1 LKKGTVP
8 LFGGKEMNQ
17 GKTREIRISIPEE
30 LFSLV
35 IPEKT
40 FDHFLKA
47 KKEVLLALRSMIDHR
62 IEALEKKEHA
72 KQEKGKKIK
81 VE

>member
-1 LKKGTVP
+1 MKE
-8 LFGGKEMNQ
+8 GKA
-17 GKTREIRISIPEE
+17 REIRISIPEE

-47 KKEVLLALRSMIDHR
+47 KKEILLAMRSMIDFR
-62 IEALEKKEHA
+62 IEALEKREKEKA
-72 KQEKGKKIK
+72 EKGKKIK
-81 VE
+81 IE

>member
-1 LKKGTVP
+1 
-8 LFGGKEMNQ
+8 MNRE
-17 GKTREIRISIPEE
+17 KTREIRISIPEE

-47 KKEVLLALRSMIDHR
+47 KKEILLAMRSMIDFR
-62 IEALEKKEHA
+62 IEALEKREKEKA
-72 KQEKGKKIK
+72 EKGKKIK
-81 VE
+81 IE

>member
-1 LKKGTVP
+1 
-8 LFGGKEMNQ
+8 MNQ

-47 KKEVLLALRSMIDHR
+47 KKEILLALRSVIDHR
-62 IEALEKKEHA
+62 IEALEKKERV

>member
-1 LKKGTVP
+1 
-8 LFGGKEMNQ
+8 MNQ

-30 LFSLV
+30 LFSLCM
-35 IPEKT
+35 PEKT

-47 KKEVLLALRSMIDHR
+47 KKEILLGLRSMIDHR
-62 IEALEKKEHA
+62 IESLEKKEHA

>member
-1 LKKGTVP
+1 
-8 LFGGKEMNQ
+8 MNRE
-17 GKTREIRISIPEE
+17 KTREIRISIPEE

-40 FDHFLKA
+40 FNHFLKA
-47 KKEVLLALRSMIDHR
+47 KKEILLALRSMIDYR
-62 IEALEKKEHA
+62 IEALEKRESA
-72 KQEKGKKIK
+72 KPEKGKKIK

>member
-1 LKKGTVP
+1 
-8 LFGGKEMNQ
+8 MNQ

-30 LFSLV
+30 LFSLA

-40 FDHFLKA
+40 FEHFLRA
-47 KKEVLLALRSMIDHR
+47 KKEILLAVRSMIDHR
-62 IEALEKKEHA
+62 IEALERKE
-72 KQEKGKKIK
+72 KTKSEKGKKIK